1 MKGSE
6 AEKLV
11 ADQLLKKG
19 FTDQNTLFADC
30 SCPDEVNHD
39 DPTEDISSI
48 FQTRWGEMFPLAGL
62 AGMPFTG
69 KTGWG
74 AFSGHCVKDGNIVIL
89 FAPHVGVSSEG
100 LVGKLHR
107 DGQENIS
114 SACGAAIGA
123 LAALKAD
130 KNCTN
135 FPSGYQDHQM
145 DCIKH
150 LLSPHVDEII
160 NSENEQS
167 ALVYKMYAILEQ
179 FLEDIINQN
188 WMTEKSHLAI
198 LGGIMINCDGNK
210 TDRFLPI
217 KFEVRTLKGKEDL
230 FKETFGKK
238 R

>member
-1 MKGSE
+1 MPKNKPTISNNIPDQLTDKCQQSLTKYFPGHLKGSE

-11 ADQLLKKG
+11 ADQLSKKG

-114 SACGAAIGA
+114 SA
-123 LAALKAD
+123 
-130 KNCTN
+130 
-135 FPSGYQDHQM
+135 
-145 DCIKH
+145 
-150 LLSPHVDEII
+150 
-160 NSENEQS
+160 
-167 ALVYKMYAILEQ
+167 
-179 FLEDIINQN
+179 
-188 WMTEKSHLAI
+188 
-198 LGGIMINCDGNK
+198 
-210 TDRFLPI
+210 
-217 KFEVRTLKGKEDL
+217 
-230 FKETFGKK
+230 
-238 R
+238 